1 MSGPIRLYHQLHDA
15 LKQLGK
21 WGRPETVQTLAL
33 IMTGIF
39 HSRDVRLS
47 RIAEKVPLD
56 VQEDSVAQRFRRWL
70 KNPRVDERAIYDPVA
85 RQVLVSLRHTRLRL
99 QIDRTMID
107 DRFNVLMVS
116 LAYRRRAI
124 PLVWLVLPH
133 VGNSTFREREAI
145 LAHVA
150 DLVPPGATVL
160 VLGDR
165 EFGTPDMM
173 RSVQGYGWDY
183 CLRVK
188 GNTYVHL
195 PTGCWM
201 QLRQLAPA
209 PGMRG
214 YLTGVALTKA
224 QDYGPIHL
232 ALACDQ
238 NSDDPWFIATN
249 RCPSQRT
256 LRDYARRFGC
266 EEMFSDIKARGFNL
280 ALSQL
285 QHTDR
290 FSRLLVAIALL
301 YVWVLSIAR
310 RVCLTRQVRS
320 LTYRIFDHRYS
331 LFQIGRRWLSKQLT
345 LGKSLIPDLAFQAWS
360 LVPLK

>member
-1 MSGPIRLYHQLHDA
+1 MSGPIRLYHQLHQA
-15 LKQLGK
+15 LKNMGN
-21 WGRPETVQTLAL
+21 WGRPETMQTLAL
-33 IMTGIF
+33 MMTGIF

-47 RIAEKVPLD
+47 RIAENVPLD
-56 VQEDSVAQRFRRWL
+56 IQEDSVAQRFRRWL
-70 KNPRVDERAIYDPVA
+70 KNPRNDERAIYDPVA
-85 RQVLVSLRHTRLRL
+85 RQLLVSLRHTRLRL

-133 VGNSTFREREAI
+133 FGNSTFMEREDI
-145 LAHVA
+145 LSYVA
-150 DLVPPGATVL
+150 ELLPHGATVL

-173 RSVQGYGWDY
+173 RSVRSYGWDY

-188 GNTYVHL
+188 GTSYVHL
-195 PTGCWM
+195 PTGCWI
-201 QLRQLAPA
+201 QLRDLAPV
-209 PGMRG
+209 PGTRY
-214 YLTGVALTKA
+214 YLTDVALTKSH
-224 QDYGPIHL
+224 DYGPIHL
-232 ALACDQ
+232 ALACDLD
-238 NSDDPWFIATN
+238 SDDPWFIATN
-249 RCPSQRT
+249 GCPSPRT

-266 EEMFSDIKARGFNL
+266 EELFSDIKARGFNL

-285 QHTDR
+285 QHADR

-331 LFQIGRRWLSKQLT
+331 LFQIGRRWLTKQLT
-345 LGKSLIPDLAFQAWS
+345 LGKSLSPDPAFQAWS
-360 LVPLK
+360 LV